1 MANILFLQRIRTI
14 PEIDG
19 LSKDTVMTSWL
30 AKYDAITKGRDNPP
44 PSSCTVHY
52 GRTFFTSGIQY
63 ILSMQTYTG
72 STGVMK

>member
-44 PSSCTVHY
+44 PLQLYCTLWSDI
-52 GRTFFTSGIQY
+52 FY
-63 ILSMQTYTG
+63 IWNSIHFIHADL
-72 STGVMK
+72 